1 MSEKKTIVIFGNNIS
16 ALIAA
21 IRFAEQGQPVFLF
34 SEHPPRQTFQT
45 LLTEGFAVY
54 PNEKHDEHFQA
65 SLQCA
70 EFLVP
75 QEPLKELCEAGPR
88 FFSYLKRLGVI
99 FDRTVEGAIAAPAR
113 SGKQTAFQI
122 LNALESQVLR
132 FEAQGL
138 IERKWGRVFVDLILE
153 DGKHCRGLIFQDVQD
168 LKFQTKKCDA
178 VIFTEG
184 YHFTKEKTGGTLARL
199 YRKGVVLANLE
210 FFHPE
215 GNDFTFCL
223 GGSWTDESHQTALCG
238 VFSCGEA
245 DFHYLGARA
254 LPGNF
259 LLSLLYSGYRCANA
273 VFQNRQNQNKD
284 FFEENFLTAKQ
295 AQEKEWETILDM
307 SGPENVY
314 RLSDEL
320 SEMMRTHVGP
330 RRNKKNLETALIHIE
345 RFKQRFQKI
354 GLNDRS
360 LWQNPET
367 LFVRTLKDR
376 ILISELITRAALLRE
391 ESRGTHE
398 REDFPEKNEER
409 FLKIT
414 KMHHTP
420 NGPEIFYENVEQDDR
435 NFVFQKRPHTIYGVA

>member
-16 ALIAA
+16 ALTAA
-21 IRFAEQGQPVFLF
+21 IRLAEQGQPVFLF

-45 LLTEGFAVY
+45 LLTEGFSVY
-54 PNEKHDEHFQA
+54 PREKHGEHFQT

-70 EFLVP
+70 GFLVP
-75 QEPLKELCEAGPR
+75 QEPLKELCETGPR

-99 FDRTVEGAIAAPAR
+99 FDRTLEGEISSLAC
-113 SGKQTAFQI
+113 SGRQTAFKI
-122 LNALESQVLR
+122 LNALESQILR
-132 FEAQGL
+132 FEAKGL
-138 IERKWGRVFVDLILE
+138 IERKWGQVFIDLILE
-153 DGKHCRGLIFQDVQD
+153 DGKFCHGLILQNVQT
-168 LKFQTKKCDA
+168 LKFQTLKCDA
-178 VIFTEG
+178 AIFTEG
-184 YHFTKEKTGGTLARL
+184 YHFTKEKTGSTLARL
-199 YRKGVVLANLE
+199 YRTGVVLTNLE

-223 GGSWTDESHQTALCG
+223 GGSWTDESHQTALRG

-273 VFQNRQNQNKD
+273 VLQNHQNQNQD
-284 FFEENFLTAKQ
+284 FFEKNFLTAKQ
-295 AQEKEWETILDM
+295 EQEREWETVLDM

-320 SEMMRTHVGP
+320 SEMMRAHVGP
-330 RRNKKNLETALIHIE
+330 RRNKKNLETALAQIE
-345 RFKQRFQKI
+345 KFKERFQKI

-360 LWQNPET
+360 LWKNPEA
-367 LFVRTLKDR
+367 LFVCTLKDR

-398 REDFPEKNEER
+398 REDFPEKNNER
-409 FLKIT
+409 FLRIT

-420 NGPEIFYENVEQDDR
+420 NGPEIFYENLEQDDG
-435 NFVFQKRPHTIYGVA
+435 NMELLNVCG